1 MARRMVATTLVLAIV
16 VGALGCS
23 ITRPS
28 TVPKSEYVP
37 VKNERILEVDLVA
50 GGTVKFDAKGGFYIN
65 DSRVI
70 HGVSNSGAEVEISID
85 DVKSIRV
92 ERRSD
97 NLSLTA
103 TFLGLALLSVTVMY
117 VLGMHAQWFSN

>member
-1 MARRMVATTLVLAIV
+1 MARRMVATTLVLSIV

-28 TVPKSEYVP
+28 MVPKSEYVP

-117 VLGMHAQWFSN
+117 VLGMHVQWFSN